1 MNSSIVK
8 FAVYDNNNFYKIDLS
23 KTLLQF
29 TEFDFTYFWEQCIE
43 AGRIAR
49 KDGRLP
55 QNVVANA
62 KSIVSR
68 AHPFIEASISTDY
81 SEIVTDCIIEYICH
95 SERITPEE
103 LWTRCITPKTLYE
116 TAIFRRI
123 SDYKTNRAINRWTSI
138 VRLQEYV
145 RNKIDFIY
153 GTGEG
158 EAQPSEEIIRT
169 RKEYFDLAVSV
180 AANEL
185 CCPDNA
191 LPSVRVCTP
200 ATLPNAAFA
209 VGKLSKAIYRRFSDS
224 LSEGQDMAVLENKNC
239 AKIHDQIAM
248 EAYSYVKNM
257 TRPSDVDINYALEV
271 LRDNPTEL
279 YLPDS
284 LKAALDLE
292 FELMVQRGIRL
303 RKCEG
308 CGKFFTVTDNNPRC
322 GRINSSGKTCR
333 QQYDELLS
341 SIAQTAGMSIS
352 ETAEIAAAVSNAEA
366 VFVPPET
373 EKRCQK
379 LYNALYK
386 RVGKG
391 IDENEFKEW
400 SQYLSNMKRNLKIG
414 EASLAQLEEFLD
426 YSDKLCDEV
435 KLASKTKMP
444 HAPVEK
450 TYERHDVRIQQPV
463 TEQPAPVAQPV
474 QAPAE
479 PQVSTIVSS
488 DKVTVKP
495 FVPQAFDTVFDA
507 FMAGYSE
514 DEGEKFAHEKRE
526 ENHVEIRMPQWER
539 LTREDAYG
547 KKK

>member
-1 MNSSIVK
+1 MNSIVR
-8 FAVYDNNNFYKIDLS
+8 FAVYDNNNFYKLDLS

-29 TEFDFTYFWEQCIE
+29 MEFDFTYFWEQCIE

-68 AHPFIEASISTDY
+68 AHPFIEASIGTDY

-95 SERITPEE
+95 SERITAEE

-138 VRLQEYV
+138 VKLQEYV
-145 RNKIDFIY
+145 RNKIDFIF
-153 GTGEG
+153 GTSEG
-158 EAQPSEEIIRT
+158 EAPLTDEIIRT
-169 RKEYFDLAVSV
+169 RKEYFDLTVSV

-185 CCPDNA
+185 CCPENA
-191 LPSVRVCTP
+191 LPSVKICTP
-200 ATLPNAAFA
+200 ANLPNAAFA
-209 VGKLSKAIYRRFSDS
+209 VSKVSKAIYRRFSDA
-224 LSEGQDMAVLENKNC
+224 LSEGQDMTELENKNC
-239 AKIHDQIAM
+239 FKIHDRVAM

-257 TRPSDVDINYALEV
+257 TRPSEVDMNYALEA
-271 LRDNPTEL
+271 LRDNPAEL

-284 LKAALDLE
+284 LKAVIDLE
-292 FELMVQRGIRL
+292 IELMIQRKFYL
-303 RKCEG
+303 RKCES
-308 CGKFFTVTDNNPRC
+308 CGKFFMVTDNNTRC
-322 GRINSSGKTCR
+322 DRVNSSGKTCR
-333 QQYDELLS
+333 KQYDELLA
-341 SIAQTAGMSIS
+341 SIAQSAGMSLNDSS
-352 ETAEIAAAVSNAEA
+352 ENIPAPVEA
-366 VFVPPET
+366 VNVPPET

-379 LYNALYK
+379 LYNSLYK
-386 RVGKG
+386 RVGDG
-391 IDENEFKEW
+391 IDDNEFKEW

-414 EASLAQLEEFLD
+414 EASLAQLDEFLD

-435 KLASKTKMP
+435 KLASKTKTP

-450 TYERHDVRIQQPV
+450 TYEKTVIQPV
-463 TEQPAPVAQPV
+463 HI
-474 QAPAE
+474 PAE
-479 PQVSTIVSS
+479 PQVATIVSS
-488 DKVTVKP
+488 DKVNVKP

-507 FMAGYSE
+507 YMAGQNDG
-514 DEGEKFAHEKRE
+514 DESQKVAPEKRE
-526 ENHVEIRMPQWER
+526 KKHVEIKMPQWER

>member
-68 AHPFIEASISTDY
+68 AHPFIEASIGTDY

-95 SERITPEE
+95 SERITAEE
-103 LWTRCITPKTLYE
+103 LWSRCITPKTLYE
-116 TAIFRRI
+116 SAIFRRI
-123 SDYKTNRAINRWTSI
+123 SDYKTNRAMNRWTSI
-138 VRLQEYV
+138 VKLQEYV
-145 RNKIDFIY
+145 RNKIDFIF
-153 GTGEG
+153 GTSEG
-158 EAQPSEEIIRT
+158 EAPLTDDIIRT
-169 RKEYFDLAVSV
+169 RKEYFDLTVSV

-209 VGKLSKAIYRRFSDS
+209 VSKISKAIYRRFSDV
-224 LSEGQDMAVLENKNC
+224 LSEGQDMAALENKNC
-239 AKIHDQIAM
+239 SKIHDQIAM

-257 TRPSDVDINYALEV
+257 TRPSDVDINFALEA

-284 LKAALDLE
+284 LKAAIDLE
-292 FELMVQRGIRL
+292 FELMIQRGIHL

-308 CGKFFTVTDNNPRC
+308 CGKYFTVTDNNPRC
-322 GRINSSGKTCR
+322 GRVNSSGKTCR
-333 QQYDELLS
+333 QQYDELLA

-352 ETAEIAAAVSNAEA
+352 EVSEIAASNTEA
-366 VFVPPET
+366 ITVPPET

-414 EASLAQLEEFLD
+414 EATLAQLDEFLD
-426 YSDKLCDEV
+426 YSDRLCDEV
-435 KLASKTKMP
+435 KLASKTKTP

-450 TYERHDVRIQQPV
+450 TYERSYVSAQQNVPHTDIQQPV
-463 TEQPAPVAQPV
+463 HAPS
-474 QAPAE
+474 E
-479 PQVSTIVSS
+479 PQVASIVSS

-514 DEGEKFAHEKRE
+514 ENESEKVAPEKRE
-526 ENHVEIRMPQWER
+526 KKHVEIKMPQWER